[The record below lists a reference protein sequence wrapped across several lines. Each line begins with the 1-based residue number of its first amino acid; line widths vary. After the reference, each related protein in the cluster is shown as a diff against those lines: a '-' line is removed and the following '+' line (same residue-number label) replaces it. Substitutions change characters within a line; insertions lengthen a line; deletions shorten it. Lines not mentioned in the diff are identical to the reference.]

1 MNHGVARDPPSPHMI
16 PKHSSE
22 PAGPMAGSET
32 SDAGTEFT
40 DVRSEGPKTLDA
52 LPDGDNSAPGINQ
65 T

>member
-1 MNHGVARDPPSPHMI
+1 
-16 PKHSSE
+16 
-22 PAGPMAGSET
+22 MAESET

-52 LPDGDNSAPGINQ
+52 LPDDDNSVPGINQ